1 MRISLQLEA
10 WIRDTNRQ
18 KGEET
23 GKSKMRE
30 GRVATVE
37 TSNSAEL
44 TAIKSQIDTLGK
56 QFGALMQH
64 VTVQAVPHV
73 QTIPV
78 MPQPTVNVAALPINS
93 PVVGRPVQWQQSSKP
108 TAYARPRACFNCGDS
123 SHIKPQCPLLQSSS
137 PIPNSYQT
145 LVNLHTQPQ

>member
-1 MRISLQLEA
+1 
-10 WIRDTNRQ
+10 
-18 KGEET
+18 
-23 GKSKMRE
+23 
-30 GRVATVE
+30 
-37 TSNSAEL
+37 
-44 TAIKSQIDTLGK
+44 QIDTLGK

-108 TAYARPRACFNCGDS
+108 TAYARPRACFNCVDS
-123 SHIKPQCPLLQSSS
+123 SHIKPQRPLLQSNA
-137 PIPNSYQT
+137 PISNSYQT
-145 LVNLHTQPQ
+145 PVNVQAQPQQQGCFVCGDPSHFERSCLPWSKNNSTTA

>member
-1 MRISLQLEA
+1 
-10 WIRDTNRQ
+10 
-18 KGEET
+18 
-23 GKSKMRE
+23 MRE

-37 TSNSAEL
+37 TSNSPEL

-73 QTIPV
+73 QTIPA

-93 PVVGRPVQWQQSSKP
+93 PVVGRPVQWQQNSKP
-108 TAYARPRACFNCGDS
+108 TANARPRACFNCGDS
-123 SHIKPQCPLLQSSS
+123 SHIKPQCPLLESNA
-137 PIPNSYQT
+137 PISNISRE
-145 LVNLHTQPQ
+145 VVRNG